1 MVLAMK
7 LTMPVKLVTDET
19 QKRQL
24 SATMRAFNQAA
35 THAARVAFDE
45 GLRTKRLIHNRC
57 YRELREQFGLS
68 SQMSILAIWK
78 VAECF
83 ARDKKTCPQFGDTS
97 AMTYDVRTM
106 SFKGL
111 DRVSILTLEGRTIV
125 SILMGDYQA
134 GYMPR
139 QKGQCDLVYRDG
151 EFYLYCT
158 VDIPDGTP
166 IEAERYLGVDL
177 GIVQIAADSDGHTFL
192 GTDIEAMRMR
202 YATHKASFQATGT
215 RSAKRRLKKM
225 SGKESRFRRWVNHGI
240 SKKLVDYAKGTRAV
254 IVLEDLTHIRQRV
267 TVRKRQRNRHHSWS
281 FSQLRQFIE
290 YKALREGVPVVTVDP
305 RNSSRTCSK
314 CSYVDKRNRKSQAE
328 FSCKRCGFQANAD
341 LNAAR
346 NLATRGFVTAPH
358 LVTPRSGQLAFSW

>member
-1 MVLAMK
+1 MK
-7 LTMPVKLVTDET
+7 LTMPIKLVTDET

-24 SATMRAFNQAA
+24 SDTMRAFNRAA
-35 THAARVAFDE
+35 THAAKVAFDE

-57 YRELREQFGLS
+57 YRELRDMFGLS

-83 ARDKKTCPQFGDTS
+83 ARDKKVCPQFGSTS

-106 SFKGL
+106 GFKGI
-111 DRVSILTLEGRTIV
+111 DKVSLLTLEGRIIV
-125 SILMGDYQA
+125 PILMGAYQA
-134 GYMPR
+134 GYMPK

-166 IEAERYLGVDL
+166 IETERYLGVDL
-177 GIVQIAADSDGHTFL
+177 GIVNLATDSDGHTFS
-192 GTDIEAMRMR
+192 GTDIEAMRLR
-202 YATHKASFQATGT
+202 CATHKASFQATGT

-225 SGKESRFRRWVNHGI
+225 ANKESRFRRWVNHGI
-240 SKKLVDYAKGTRAV
+240 SKKLVEYAKGTRSV
-254 IVLEDLTHIRQRV
+254 IVLEELTHIRERV

-290 YKALREGVPVVTVDP
+290 YKALREGIPVIAVDP
-305 RNSSRTCSK
+305 RNSSRTCCK
-314 CSYVDKRNRKSQAE
+314 CGYVDKRNRKSQAE

-346 NLATRGFVTAPH
+346 NLATRGEVMHPDLVAP
-358 LVTPRSGQLAFSW
+358 RRGQFAFSW